1 MKLYLPRPPRPLVPR
16 RTIPTFH
23 AVPGRSRRDG
33 WTPLRQAEFIG
44 HLAETRSVNM
54 AARRVQMARESA
66 YRLRRRPWAE
76 SFCAAWDAAMSTE
89 TRRRSHGAET
99 LPRKV
104 TAEELNW
111 RVRSG
116 IWQVRFEAGRYA
128 GVWHKPDNSALLR
141 LLARS
146 GQRGEVPPPTD
157 RAE

>member
-1 MKLYLPRPPRPLVPR
+1 MKLYLPRPPRPPVPR

-44 HLAETRSVNM
+44 HLAQTRSFSM
-54 AARRVQMARESA
+54 AAQRVQMARESA

-76 SFCAAWDAAMSTE
+76 GFCAAWDAALSTA
-89 TRRRSHGAET
+89 TGRKSQAAET

-104 TAEELNW
+104 TAEELDW
-111 RVRSG
+111 RIESG

-128 GVWHKPDNSALLR
+128 GVWHKPDNSALLG

-146 GQRGEVPPPTD
+146 GQRGEVPPATG